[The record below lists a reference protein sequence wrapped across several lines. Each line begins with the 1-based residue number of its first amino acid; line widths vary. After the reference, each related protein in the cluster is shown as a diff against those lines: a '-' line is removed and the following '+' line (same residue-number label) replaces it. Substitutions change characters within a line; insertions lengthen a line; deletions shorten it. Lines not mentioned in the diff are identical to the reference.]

1 MAGFQELPTVD
12 DDVAADKYGGAIPGQ
27 SLTDEPGGKVWE
39 NPPELTD
46 PDEAVTF
53 VVTQFEKSE
62 KTQSAYS
69 KLMLTGMPIESIVNT
84 IAFGGFVEGKWTV
97 DVAELIKPP
106 LMSFFIAFA
115 DENEIPYKVFNNPK
129 KLNDDGIP
137 DHTVLPLMADR
148 NPEAFAQLQEEANY
162 QEQENMSRQQ
172 GFLAEPPPIEEE
184 MIDVT
189 PEEGMEI
196 PMEEI

>member
-1 MAGFQELPTVD
+1 MA
-12 DDVAADKYGGAIPGQ
+12 
-27 SLTDEPGGKVWE
+27 
-39 NPPELTD
+39 
-46 PDEAVTF
+46 
-53 VVTQFEKSE
+53 
-62 KTQSAYS
+62 
-69 KLMLTGMPIESIVNT
+69 
-84 IAFGGFVEGKWTV
+84 
-97 DVAELIKPP
+97 
-106 LMSFFIAFA
+106 FFIAFA

-189 PEEGMEI
+189 PEEGIEI

>member
-27 SLTDEPGGKVWE
+27 SLTDEPGSRTWE
-39 NPPELTD
+39 NPPEITD
-46 PDEAVTF
+46 PDEAVVF

-106 LMSFFIAFA
+106 LMAFFIAFA

-137 DHTVLPLMADR
+137 DHTVLPLMAD
-148 NPEAFAQLQEEANY
+148 
-162 QEQENMSRQQ
+162 
-172 GFLAEPPPIEEE
+172 
-184 MIDVT
+184 
-189 PEEGMEI
+189 
-196 PMEEI
+196 